1 MHPDQS
7 LIHQSTIRGFIGL
20 RFLSSSLCLP
30 AHPAL
35 HGHESACRKA
45 NPQNNNFEMADTK
58 AHLLYVED
66 DESLSFVTRDNLE
79 LNGYQVTYCED
90 GQKALDTIQSK
101 QKFDLCILDVMLPE
115 VDGFTLAQE
124 IRKRDEVV
132 PIIFLTAKSM
142 KQDKI
147 HGLTIGADDYIT
159 KPFSIEELLLKID
172 IFLRR
177 TKYANILKS
186 NTPLS
191 IGNYSFDYKNL
202 SLTAEGYSE
211 TLTQKE
217 ADLLKLLNEHR
228 NQVVKRSFIL
238 ETIWGKDDYFL
249 GRSLDVF
256 ISRLRKYLSLDDRI
270 KIENIHGV
278 GFKFRVD
285 E

>member
-1 MHPDQS
+1 M
-7 LIHQSTIRGFIGL
+7 TEEF
-20 RFLSSSLCLP
+20 
-30 AHPAL
+30 
-35 HGHESACRKA
+35 
-45 NPQNNNFEMADTK
+45 K

-90 GQKALDTIQSK
+90 GKVAMEKIQSG

-115 VDGFTLAQE
+115 IDGFALAEE
-124 IRKRDEVV
+124 IRRRDQQV
-132 PIIFLTAKSM
+132 PILFLTAKVM

-147 HGLTIGADDYIT
+147 HGLTLGADDYIT
-159 KPFSIEELLLKID
+159 KPFSIEELLLKIN

-177 TKYANILKS
+177 SRYTGILKA
-186 NTPLS
+186 NTPIQ
-191 IGNYSFDYKNL
+191 IGDYTFDHANL
-202 SLTAEGYSE
+202 SLEYKDAPPE

-217 ADLLKLLNEHR
+217 ADLLKLFVEHLN
-228 NQVVKRSFIL
+228 NVVKRSFIL

-256 ISRLRKYLSLDDRI
+256 ISRLRKHLSDDDRI

-278 GFKFRVD
+278 GFKFRLD
-285 E
+285 D

>member
-1 MHPDQS
+1 MP
-7 LIHQSTIRGFIGL
+7 
-20 RFLSSSLCLP
+20 
-30 AHPAL
+30 
-35 HGHESACRKA
+35 E
-45 NPQNNNFEMADTK
+45 TK

-66 DESLSFVTRDNLE
+66 DESLSYVTRDNLE
-79 LNGYQVTYCED
+79 LNGYQITYFDD
-90 GQKALDTIQSK
+90 GRKALNAIESGSQY
-101 QKFDLCILDVMLPE
+101 DLCILDVMLPE
-115 VDGFTLAQE
+115 VDGFDIAKA
-124 IRKRDEVV
+124 IRARDEEV
-132 PIIFLTAKSM
+132 PIIFLTAKSL

-147 HGLTIGADDYIT
+147 HGLTIGADDYMT

-177 TKYANILKS
+177 SKVSGPKKTDAPV
-186 NTPLS
+186 T
-191 IGNYSFDYKNL
+191 IGNYIFDYKNL
-202 SLTAEGYSE
+202 SLTTEGYAE

-217 ADLLKLLNEHR
+217 ADLLKLLSEHR

-238 ETIWGKDDYFL
+238 ITIWGKDDYFL

-256 ISRLRKYLSLDDRI
+256 ISRLRKYLNLDERL

>member
-1 MHPDQS
+1 
-7 LIHQSTIRGFIGL
+7 
-20 RFLSSSLCLP
+20 
-30 AHPAL
+30 
-35 HGHESACRKA
+35 
-45 NPQNNNFEMADTK
+45 MAETK

-79 LNGYQVTYCED
+79 PTGYEITHCED
-90 GQKALDTIQSK
+90 GQVAMETIRSG

-124 IRKRDEVV
+124 IRKRDEMV

-177 TKYANILKS
+177 SKFSGVAKG
-186 NTPLS
+186 NTPVY
-191 IGNYSFDYKNL
+191 IGDYSFDYKNL
-202 SLTAEGYSE
+202 SLTTEGYAE

-256 ISRLRKYLSLDDRI
+256 ISRLRKYLNIDDRI

>member
-1 MHPDQS
+1 
-7 LIHQSTIRGFIGL
+7 
-20 RFLSSSLCLP
+20 
-30 AHPAL
+30 
-35 HGHESACRKA
+35 
-45 NPQNNNFEMADTK
+45 MAEKK

-79 LNGYQVTYCED
+79 LNGYMVTYCED
-90 GQKALDTIQSK
+90 GGKAMQLIQTN
-101 QKFDLCILDVMLPE
+101 QRFDLCILDVMLPE
-115 VDGFTLAQE
+115 VDGFTLATE
-124 IRKRDEVV
+124 IRKRDELV

-177 TKYANILKS
+177 TKYTTILKE
-186 NTPLS
+186 NLVVK
-191 IGNYSFDYKNL
+191 IANYLFDYKNL
-202 SLTAEGYSE
+202 SLINGDYTE

-217 ADLLKLLNEHR
+217 ADLLKLLNENR
-228 NQVVKRSFIL
+228 NQVVKRSYIL

-256 ISRLRKYLSLDDRI
+256 ISRLRKYLQIDERI

>member
-1 MHPDQS
+1 
-7 LIHQSTIRGFIGL
+7 
-20 RFLSSSLCLP
+20 
-30 AHPAL
+30 
-35 HGHESACRKA
+35 
-45 NPQNNNFEMADTK
+45 MAEKK

-79 LNGYQVTYCED
+79 LNGYMVTYCED
-90 GQKALDTIQSK
+90 GGKAMQLIQSN
-101 QKFDLCILDVMLPE
+101 QRFDLCILDVMLPE
-115 VDGFTLAQE
+115 VDGFTLATE
-124 IRKRDEVV
+124 IRKRDELV

-177 TKYANILKS
+177 TKYSTILKE
-186 NTPLS
+186 NLVVK
-191 IGNYSFDYKNL
+191 IANYLFDYKNL
-202 SLTAEGYSE
+202 SLTNGDYTE

-217 ADLLKLLNEHR
+217 ADLLKLLNENR
-228 NQVVKRSFIL
+228 NQVVKRSYIL

-256 ISRLRKYLSLDDRI
+256 ISRLRKYLQIDERI